1 MLNGLD
7 PEGRWRRAVGVVI
20 ILIVVGVGSGIAIGR
35 WSAPRQPPV
44 VIEAH
49 STPAD
54 QAPPIRS
61 EALPRPPDQA
71 MAPSGDASDIA
82 SPAPASVTPTP
93 VPQAVEPNA
102 KVAIAPPPKP
112 LVTGAWRD
120 NARPTPELGPTPVI
134 ALIIDDVGP
143 DRRGS
148 QRAIDLPG
156 AVTLSLLPYA
166 ADIGKLAARARSAGH
181 EIMVHLPM
189 EPIGD
194 SNPGPDAIT
203 AGMQADELAGHL
215 ERALSAFT
223 GAVGLNNHM
232 GSKATQ
238 DEAVMRA
245 VMEALRAR
253 GMLFVDSRTTGRT
266 VGLEAAT
273 AIGVPA
279 IGRDVFIDD
288 DPSPIQIERQL
299 TATEALARRK
309 GFAVA
314 IAHPRAGSLDIIE
327 RWLGEVQQRGV
338 ILVPISELVRRQISL
353 AQAG

>member
-1 MLNGLD
+1 
-7 PEGRWRRAVGVVI
+7 
-20 ILIVVGVGSGIAIGR
+20 
-35 WSAPRQPPV
+35 
-44 VIEAH
+44 
-49 STPAD
+49 
-54 QAPPIRS
+54 
-61 EALPRPPDQA
+61 
-71 MAPSGDASDIA
+71 
-82 SPAPASVTPTP
+82 
-93 VPQAVEPNA
+93 
-102 KVAIAPPPKP
+102 
-112 LVTGAWRD
+112 VTGAWRD

-166 ADIGKLAARARSAGH
+166 AEIGKIAARARSAGH

-189 EPIGD
+189 EPLGD

-203 AGMQADELAGHL
+203 AGMQADEVATHL
-215 ERALSAFT
+215 ERALSAFS

-338 ILVPISELVRRQISL
+338 ILVPISELVRRQVSL